1 MACAARQL
9 ARVTLLLIL
18 TLGFAVETPAL
29 SAAELRVGAATISIT
44 PDRPV
49 ALSGQMHTRIAREV
63 KSPVTAAVL
72 ALESREGDKTLDQAI
87 MVACDLVAIR
97 EGILDRVREQL
108 KERLPGFD
116 VQKIFL
122 SATHTHTAPV
132 MAEGKYEL
140 PAEGIIQPGEYVEFL
155 AAQVA
160 EAAAK
165 AWEGRQPGRVG
176 WGLGHAVVAQNRRA
190 VYADGRAVMYGRT
203 NQPDFRGIEG
213 YEDHGVEVLFFWDQ
227 EERLIATAVNVA
239 CPSQEVE
246 GLSVVNADF
255 WHETREMLRERH
267 GKDLVVLG
275 WTGAAG
281 DQSPH
286 LMIRREAEERMRKLR
301 GLDRLQE
308 LARRVVAAWEEA
320 YEGARQEIH
329 ADVPLV
335 HQVQTIELPR
345 RLVTDEE
352 AANAQKQVELLSQ
365 NPANRRRMLWHQAA
379 VDRHQQQQSGT
390 VAPYTMELHV
400 LRLGDV
406 AIATNSFE
414 LFTEYGIQMKARSR
428 ALQTFVIQLAGP
440 GTYLPTAAA
449 VRGGGY
455 SAIVESSAVGPE
467 GGQVLVDRTV
477 EAINALW
484 PEAKA
489 GQ

>member
-18 TLGFAVETPAL
+18 ALGFAVETPAL

-352 AANAQKQVELLSQ
+352 AANAQNQVELLSQ

-428 ALQTFVIQLAGP
+428 ALQTFVIQLVGP

-455 SAIVESSAVGPE
+455 SAIVESSTVGPE

-484 PEAKA
+484 PEP
-489 GQ
+489 